1 MEAMMDAYLDKEY
14 IRGFESGCNFIV
26 TEIERYAKANHVFL
40 GDLISHLKGKNTAY
54 PVLDNPHD
62 HTTQRLHRQ
71 D

>member
-14 IRGFESGCNFIV
+14 IRGFESGCDFIV
-26 TEIERYAKANHVFL
+26 AEIERYAKTNHLFF

-54 PVLDNPHD
+54 PVLDKPND
-62 HTTQRLHRQ
+62 HKTQRLHRQ